1 MSKPMMFILILA
13 VVAILAF
20 VGVYAYRS
28 SNVRFQGAQQNE
40 SEKQEIEDELFEDE
54 ETNDEEIEEETE
66 GNTEEVEDQED
77 ATLPVDTI
85 IEEDLTPSL

>member
-20 VGVYAYRS
+20 VGLYAYRS
-28 SNVRFQGAQQNE
+28 SSVRFQGAQQV
-40 SEKQEIEDELFEDE
+40 EKQEVEEGILEDE

-66 GNTEEVEDQED
+66 SNTEEVEDQED
-77 ATLPVDTI
+77 ATFPDDTI